1 MDRGV
6 LADADVVAPAGED
19 QVEFRRRE
27 QTLEDVRIAAVLVV
41 LPEGV
46 ALDVIRLAA
55 EHDPERLAD
64 ERVGRHRGR

>member
-1 MDRGV
+1 MK
-6 LADADVVAPAGED
+6 L
-19 QVEFRRRE
+19 RRRE
-27 QTLEDVRIAAVLVV
+27 QTLEDVSLAAVLVV

-46 ALDVIRLAA
+46 ALDVIGIAA